1 MDQPD
6 RPDDA
11 GGRRDDALTQGVT
24 RPQSQPPA
32 GSRGQIPALTGLR
45 GVGAIWVLLYHLTL
59 ERNIPVVR
67 FGYLGVDLFFTLSGF
82 VLTMVYAN
90 AFMSVGRHEYLRFL
104 QVRLARIYPLYLA
117 TLLLA
122 ALLVLAFP
130 GELAT
135 YPEMAR
141 RFGLDAFIACLLL
154 IQNWAYWLPTAWN
167 APAWSLSAEWLA
179 YLLFPFA
186 LPLVRSLR
194 SAAAAAAAAGLLLV
208 LLCGVVLFKG
218 FDNDNLVGSGGTLRM
233 ICEFGCGACLCQAM
247 RHGLRVPS
255 WIGSAAAIALLA
267 AAFSQYH
274 LSLLALFGLPL
285 TVAVAATGKG
295 PLHTLFAARP
305 VVFLGEIS
313 YSIYLLHWIVVQVFN
328 HVDPVPDHGDP
339 PLLLRA
345 VLCAT
350 IVVGLAWLSY
360 RLIELPARRWGRSI
374 GRSPLPVGAISR

>member
-1 MDQPD
+1 MDQPG
-6 RPDDA
+6 PPGDA
-11 GGRRDDALTQGVT
+11 GGRTDGALTPGVARP
-24 RPQSQPPA
+24 RPQPA
-32 GSRGQIPALTGLR
+32 AGPRGQIPALTGLR
-45 GVGAIWVLLYHLTL
+45 GIGAVWVLLYHLTDGQ
-59 ERNIPVVR
+59 NFPVLQY
-67 FGYLGVDLFFTLSGF
+67 GYLGVDLFFTLSGF
-82 VLTMVYAN
+82 VLTMVYADV
-90 AFMSVGRHEYLRFL
+90 FSSLSRHEYLHFL
-104 QVRLARIYPLYLA
+104 QVRLARIYPLHLA

-122 ALLVLAFP
+122 AALVLAFP
-130 GELAT
+130 GQAMG
-135 YPEMAR
+135 YSDAAR
-141 RFGLDAFIACLLL
+141 RFSLDAFIACLLL

-194 SAAAAAAAAGLLLV
+194 SAAAAAAVAGLLLV

-247 RHGLRVPS
+247 RNGLRVPS
-255 WIGSAAAIALLA
+255 WAGSAAATAILALTLSYAPLNLLATFGFALLVLVA
-267 AAFSQYH
+267 AA
-274 LSLLALFGLPL
+274 
-285 TVAVAATGKG
+285 GKG